1 MNWLKNSQ
9 MHKFQ
14 FTFEIQPQKSPKN
27 SATQKATSGEL
38 GLSMKKVF
46 FPGNIGFSKKAK
58 SRFRKAQ
65 TSRMVSQNCQKTQ
78 ELESGIIFSS
88 QSLISSRINSSF
100 ELKSCRATIS

>member
-1 MNWLKNSQ
+1 MNSSESFHTRKYP
-9 MHKFQ
+9 

-100 ELKSCRATIS
+100 EFKSLRAVIS